1 MKKRVVIARFIARI
15 EDVKVDAEGNL
26 YVKLYFKNKDKCLEN
41 AKKLKSVVGWNPLI
55 EVKI

>member
-1 MKKRVVIARFIARI
+1 MREKVAIAKFIARI

-41 AKKLKSVVGWNPLI
+41 AKRLKSVLGWNPLI

>member
-1 MKKRVVIARFIARI
+1 MREKVAIAKFIARI

-26 YVKLYFKNKDKCLEN
+26 YVKLYFKNRDKCLEN
-41 AKKLKSVVGWNPLI
+41 AKKLKSVLGWNPLI